1 MVCHNFE
8 AEAVGTIFVLPS
20 VWKKLDNAVP
30 SFRILLSFENV
41 TEKQAIEAY
50 FNSGFSYNVFL
61 CFLRK
66 YDGIQISL

>member
-1 MVCHNFE
+1 MR
-8 AEAVGTIFVLPS
+8 
-20 VWKKLDNAVP
+20 KKLNNAVP

-50 FNSGFSYNVFL
+50 FNSGFNYNVFL

-66 YDGIQISL
+66 YDGIQISLSTLKRLSEYDPKRKKDEVD